1 MYMYGWVFGYSAETI
16 TTLLI
21 GYTPIQNKRFKRSKK
36 KSSTHPV
43 GFLGG
48 SVLKRHAGDAGDTED
63 TGSSLTSDLGRSP
76 GVGHGNPL

>member
-1 MYMYGWVFGYSAETI
+1 M
-16 TTLLI
+16 
-21 GYTPIQNKRFKRSKK
+21 
-36 KSSTHPV
+36 

-63 TGSSLTSDLGRSP
+63 TGSSLTSGLGRSP